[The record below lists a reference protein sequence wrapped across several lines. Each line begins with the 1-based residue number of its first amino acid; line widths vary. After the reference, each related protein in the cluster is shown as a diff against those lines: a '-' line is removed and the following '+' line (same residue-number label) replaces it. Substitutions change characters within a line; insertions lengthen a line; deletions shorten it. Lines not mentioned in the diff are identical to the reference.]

1 MGTWVTVI
9 NYVELF
15 PIPTQAKRQL
25 IIQQPDN
32 PYRPQAGVLWE
43 AGKLLLKHTYTQ
55 QVGNNNNN
63 KNKTERYHF
72 PPPN

>member
-9 NYVELF
+9 NYIELF

-43 AGKLLLKHTYTQ
+43 AGKLLLKHT
-55 QVGNNNNN
+55 
-63 KNKTERYHF
+63 
-72 PPPN
+72 